1 MSLWKREH
9 SPARSAAS
17 RTNGARS
24 RGPQTPQGKAIALR
38 NPLKGTGESE
48 VMESSLAAL
57 GESREESEKKH
68 QALAEAM
75 QPRDAWE
82 AAWVRDI
89 AALRWRLERLQRAEA
104 GVVALQRRRCD
115 RGRQRAAF
123 PPTGSRAISMSS
135 SISLLG
141 FAGITDSTEKFH

>member
-24 RGPQTPQGKAIALR
+24 RRPQTPQGKAIALR

-89 AALRWRLERLQRAEA
+89 AAPRCAGDSSGCKGRKRESWLCSGAALTTGASARPSRPPGRAPS
-104 GVVALQRRRCD
+104 V
-115 RGRQRAAF
+115 
-123 PPTGSRAISMSS
+123 
-135 SISLLG
+135 
-141 FAGITDSTEKFH
+141 